1 MKKLKKIIILIYLL
15 TLILTLCGCSSN
27 EKNEDIDKK
36 IESEIQYLDKKIVG
50 IMNKLNNIT
59 LDNYEVKSKEVTSEN
74 SKEGNE
80 KQEGNKQNGES
91 SGDNEASEQSSSKE
105 DSGSGDSK
113 TGSSENEQ
121 ESNKLKVLQ
130 LQPSNILV
138 INRDEVDWITIKSEV
153 EIMYSTWN
161 SILLDL
167 YNMNIPNE
175 DILGFS
181 QSLDNAIL
189 AVKSEDKQKSLEGL
203 AILYSYLPKYMEKIQ
218 VDESRKNI
226 LQAKSNIMKAYALV
240 EQENWAEVQ
249 NQLNQADTAYSKVAN
264 DVKYIE
270 NKQEEVSRI
279 YILIKELKNSTNLKD
294 KDIFYIKYKNLMNT
308 IN

>member
-1 MKKLKKIIILIYLL
+1 MKIIKRFLLIIYLL
-15 TLILTLCGCSSN
+15 VSILTLCGCSNN
-27 EKNEDIDKK
+27 EENGDINKK
-36 IESEIQYLDKKIVG
+36 LQSEIQYLDKRIIG

-59 LDNYEVKSKEVTSEN
+59 LDNYEVKSKEIVPERSNEGSGSQGEN
-74 SKEGNE
+74 G
-80 KQEGNKQNGES
+80 GS
-91 SGDNEASEQSSSKE
+91 SGSNESANQNSSKE
-105 DSGSGDSK
+105 DSNGGGAK
-113 TGSSENEQ
+113 TGNSENGQ
-121 ESNKLKVLQ
+121 ESNSIKVLQ

-138 INRDEVDWITIKSEV
+138 INKNEVDWTTIKSEV
-153 EIMYSTWN
+153 EIMYSSWN

-167 YNMNIPNE
+167 YSINITNE

-189 AVKSEDKQKSLEGL
+189 AVKSEDKQKSLEEL
-203 AILYSYLPKYMEKIQ
+203 ATLYSYLPKYMEKISI
-218 VDESRKNI
+218 DESIKNI
-226 LQAKSNIMKAYALV
+226 LQTKSNIMYAYALV
-240 EQENWAEVQ
+240 EQENWTEVQ
-249 NQLNQADTAYSKVAN
+249 NQINQADINYSKVAN

-279 YILIKELKNSTNLKD
+279 YVLIKELKNSINLKD

>member
-1 MKKLKKIIILIYLL
+1 MKIIKRFLLIIYLL
-15 TLILTLCGCSSN
+15 VSILTLCGCSNN
-27 EKNEDIDKK
+27 EENGDINKK
-36 IESEIQYLDKKIVG
+36 LQSEIQYLDKRIIG

-59 LDNYEVKSKEVTSEN
+59 LDNYEVKSKEIVPERSNEGSGSQGEN
-74 SKEGNE
+74 G
-80 KQEGNKQNGES
+80 GS
-91 SGDNEASEQSSSKE
+91 SGSNESANQNSSKE
-105 DSGSGDSK
+105 DSNGGGAK
-113 TGSSENEQ
+113 TGNSENGQ
-121 ESNKLKVLQ
+121 ESNSIKVLQ

-138 INRDEVDWITIKSEV
+138 INKNEVDWATIKSEV
-153 EIMYSTWN
+153 EIMYSSWN

-167 YNMNIPNE
+167 YSINITNE

-189 AVKSEDKQKSLEGL
+189 AVKSEDKQKSLEEL
-203 AILYSYLPKYMEKIQ
+203 ATLYSYLPKYMEKISI
-218 VDESRKNI
+218 DESIKNI
-226 LQAKSNIMKAYALV
+226 LQTKSNIMYAYALV
-240 EQENWAEVQ
+240 EQENWTEVQ
-249 NQLNQADTAYSKVAN
+249 NQINQADINYSKVAN

-279 YILIKELKNSTNLKD
+279 YVLIKELKNSINLKD

>member
-1 MKKLKKIIILIYLL
+1 MKRIKRFLLIIYLL
-15 TLILTLCGCSSN
+15 VIILTLCGCSSN
-27 EKNEDIDKK
+27 EKSGDIDKK
-36 IESEIQYLDKKIVG
+36 LQSEIQYLDKKIVG

-59 LDNYEVKSKEVTSEN
+59 LDNYEVKSKEVASEN
-74 SKEGNE
+74 SKESNG
-80 KQEGNKQNGES
+80 KQEENKQNGES
-91 SGDNEASEQSSSKE
+91 SGGNESSDQSSSKE
-105 DSGSGDSK
+105 DSSSGDSK
-113 TGSSENEQ
+113 TESSENGQ

-138 INRDEVDWITIKSEV
+138 INRDEIDWITIKSEV
-153 EIMYSTWN
+153 EVMYSSWN

-167 YNMNIPNE
+167 YSMNIANE

-203 AILYSYLPKYMEKIQ
+203 ANLYSYLPKYIEKVS
-218 VDESRKNI
+218 VDESTKNI
-226 LQAKSNIMKAYALV
+226 LEAKSNIMKAYALV
-240 EQENWAEVQ
+240 EQENWVEVQ
-249 NQLNQADTAYSKVAN
+249 NKMNQADNAYSKVAN

-279 YILIKELKNSTNLKD
+279 YILIKELKNSINLKD